1 MQKADKDIAKLAF
14 DRAVR
19 ILGAIGAEYWIK
31 YDNQSLR
38 RGMAEIHLPEKAD
51 VPAVVK
57 VEEKPKAVKKIL
69 TRKNRANPFR
79 KELKKHIP
87 KVAIGGLYYIT
98 CKQED
103 AARLRDS
110 MCAYAIRHWGS
121 GNYVSKIQREKGMPS
136 RITVLRTA

>member
-1 MQKADKDIAKLAF
+1 MPTVNKGFEKMAF
-14 DRAVR
+14 NRAVR

-38 RGMAEIHLPEKAD
+38 RGMAEIHLPEKAE
-51 VPAVVK
+51 VQAVVK
-57 VEEKPKAVKKIL
+57 VEEKPKAVKRIL
-69 TRKNRANPFR
+69 TRKNKANPFR
-79 KELKKHIP
+79 NELKKHMP
-87 KVAIGGLYYIT
+87 KVVIGGLYNIT

-110 MCAYAIRHWGS
+110 MCAYAIRNWGS

-136 RITVLRTA
+136 RITILRTA

>member
-1 MQKADKDIAKLAF
+1 MPTVNKGFEKMAF
-14 DRAVR
+14 NRAVR
-19 ILGAIGAEYWIK
+19 ILSALGAEYWIK

-38 RGMAEIHLPEKAD
+38 RGMAEIHLPEKAE
-51 VPAVVK
+51 VQAVVK
-57 VEEKPKAVKKIL
+57 VEEKPKAVKRIL
-69 TRKNRANPFR
+69 TRKNKANPFR
-79 KELKKHIP
+79 KELKNHMP
-87 KVAIGGLYYIT
+87 KVVIGGLYNIT

>member
-1 MQKADKDIAKLAF
+1 MPTVNKGFEKMAF
-14 DRAVR
+14 NRAVR
-19 ILGAIGAEYWIK
+19 ILSALGAEYWIK

-38 RGMAEIHLPEKAD
+38 RGMAEIHLPEKAE
-51 VPAVVK
+51 VK
-57 VEEKPKAVKKIL
+57 VEEKPKAVKRIL
-69 TRKNRANPFR
+69 TRKNKANPFR
-79 KELKKHIP
+79 KELKNHMP
-87 KVAIGGLYYIT
+87 KVVIGGLYNIT